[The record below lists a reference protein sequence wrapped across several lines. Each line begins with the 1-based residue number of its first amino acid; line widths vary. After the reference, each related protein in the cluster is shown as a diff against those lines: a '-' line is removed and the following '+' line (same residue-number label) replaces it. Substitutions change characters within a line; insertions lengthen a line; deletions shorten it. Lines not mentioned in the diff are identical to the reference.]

1 MNQTTITLEQVKTLS
16 LDQLYTHVT
25 QWSSILGK
33 IIKNKGVQY
42 LSDLI
47 AQKTPYGSDFYHIAA
62 TGLLDPNDPIGLY
75 VDWPLT
81 YKEGMWAELLAE
93 IIQEYHGFNVQTQNH
108 TENFDIAELPL
119 GDLNQDA
126 TDTCKVIS
134 TRVRYAFC
142 LDNMPFQS
150 AMTRA
155 HRKESEK
162 LLQAALTSFDN
173 TELYGQYESLE
184 TMTPERRK
192 QLIDDHFLSPT
203 EEDTWL
209 VNAGIA
215 SDWPYGR
222 WIYLSHD
229 KELFVLVNDEDN
241 RMGIIQQ
248 GGDIGSVFAKF
259 TKADKALNH
268 YTQIA
273 KHPKY
278 GKLVSCPTNIGT
290 GMRLS
295 VMLTLPNFTKHFDV
309 LKKVAAVM
317 GLSVRGHY
325 GEHSGVG
332 GAWEVDISNKAR
344 LGVSEAQ
351 IAAMVYNGAKKLMEI
366 EKTLVLNPEY
376 IKQIA

>member
-1 MNQTTITLEQVKTLS
+1 M
-16 LDQLYTHVT
+16 
-25 QWSSILGK
+25 
-33 IIKNKGVQY
+33 
-42 LSDLI
+42 
-47 AQKTPYGSDFYHIAA
+47 
-62 TGLLDPNDPIGLY
+62 
-75 VDWPLT
+75 T
-81 YKEGMWAELLAE
+81 YKEGIWAELLAE

-222 WIYLSHD
+222 
-229 KELFVLVNDEDN
+229 
-241 RMGIIQQ
+241 
-248 GGDIGSVFAKF
+248 
-259 TKADKALNH
+259 
-268 YTQIA
+268 
-273 KHPKY
+273 
-278 GKLVSCPTNIGT
+278 
-290 GMRLS
+290 
-295 VMLTLPNFTKHFDV
+295 
-309 LKKVAAVM
+309 
-317 GLSVRGHY
+317 
-325 GEHSGVG
+325 
-332 GAWEVDISNKAR
+332 
-344 LGVSEAQ
+344 
-351 IAAMVYNGAKKLMEI
+351 
-366 EKTLVLNPEY
+366 
-376 IKQIA
+376 